1 MYVWSI
7 GLQIYVH
14 VTVHVMTMVIT
25 VGKAQ
30 VLLIQLMMNEFHLA
44 ASLLGLFSVTLS
56 WVTGPLVCY
65 F

>member
-14 VTVHVMTMVIT
+14 VAVHVMTMVIT

-30 VLLIQLMMNEFHLA
+30 VLLIQLMTSEFHLA
-44 ASLLGLFSVTLS
+44 ASL
-56 WVTGPLVCY
+56 
-65 F
+65 